1 MVPVPANADSGIQG
15 PTSLLLRLGVTKVF
29 VSLFVFF
36 SLFFFSYLFTSSAA
50 KFCFLFPALLVAP
63 YARRLVFLSPQIILG
78 IFDLFLLLLIIH
90 IVFLDIGDNHVL

>member
-1 MVPVPANADSGIQG
+1 M
-15 PTSLLLRLGVTKVF
+15 F

-50 KFCFLFPALLVAP
+50 KFRFLFPALLVAP